1 MPALPVVSFFK
12 MQAHFIM
19 QLDPFKQI
27 EQQLAELENKMMTA
41 TKKRQLLLKH
51 IHPLQQPAAKNMIQ
65 YLAFRNEDVRELQDA
80 LHIHGLSSLASS
92 ESHIHRQLQ
101 SIRQRLGKHYAA
113 KELDACTYAYNQQQ
127 MAEKSRILFGDKTD
141 AVTPFI
147 MVTFDASFADNYAL
161 IKNLLLNGMNVARIN
176 CAHDNE
182 ATWSRMIQHL
192 KRACRYTGI
201 KCKIYMDLAGPKIRT
216 TLIRKGKD
224 KGKVKVTEGELV
236 WLAEDGK
243 GFTDDQ
249 VVISPNEP
257 GIIAMLKTGERVYI
271 DDGMIKGFVE
281 SFKHGA
287 AAMRIIRI
295 SSGKQQIKSGK
306 GINFPDSA
314 ITISPLTEFDR
325 SCLPFICAHA
335 DMVGYSFVRNP
346 SDVAGLQQALKKHT
360 QQPPHII
367 IKIETPEAVINLPYL
382 LLSGMQ
388 EKAFGVMIA
397 RGDLAVEIGF
407 ERLGEI
413 QEEILWICE
422 AAHVPVVWATQV
434 LETLNKTGIATRSE
448 ITDAAH
454 AAMAECV
461 MINKGDHTI
470 EVIETLKDILH
481 RTGGHHIKKRYTF
494 RPLSIAEKFIGEK
507 L

>member
-1 MPALPVVSFFK
+1 
-12 MQAHFIM
+12 MQP
-19 QLDPFKQI
+19 DPLTQI
-27 EQQLAELENKMMTA
+27 EQQLTGLENKMLSES
-41 TKKRQLLLKH
+41 KKRLRQLKKIHPSQLL
-51 IHPLQQPAAKNMIQ
+51 AAQNMIH
-65 YLAFRNEDVRELQDA
+65 YLTFRNEDVRELQDA

-101 SIRQRLGKHYAA
+101 SIRQRLGRHYTS
-113 KELDACTYAYNQQQ
+113 KELDPCTYEYNRLQ
-127 MAEKSRILFGDKTD
+127 MAEKSRILFGDKSD

-161 IKNLLLNGMNVARIN
+161 IKNLLQNGMNVARIN
-176 CAHDNE
+176 CAHDDE

-192 KRACRYTGI
+192 KRACRYTGL
-201 KCKIYMDLAGPKIRT
+201 KCKVYMDLAGPKIRT
-216 TLIRKGKD
+216 TLINKGKD

-236 WLAEDGK
+236 WLADDAK
-243 GFTDDQ
+243 GFKNED

-257 GIIAMLKTGERVYI
+257 GIIAMLKKGERVYI
-271 DDGMIKGFVE
+271 DDGMIKGFIE
-281 SFKHGA
+281 SIKKDA

-295 SSGKQQIKSGK
+295 SSSKQQIKSGK

-325 SCLPFICAHA
+325 SCLPFICGHA

-346 SDVAGLQQALKKHT
+346 SDLEGLQHSLKIISH
-360 QQPPHII
+360 QPPHII
-367 IKIETPEAVINLPYL
+367 VKIETPEAVINLPGL

-407 ERLGEI
+407 ERMGEI

-422 AAHVPVVWATQV
+422 SAQVPVVWATQV

-448 ITDAAH
+448 ITDASH

-481 RTGGHHIKKRYTF
+481 RTGGHHIKKRFTF
-494 RPLSIAEKFIGEK
+494 RPLSIAEKFIREK
-507 L
+507 YESR

>member
-1 MPALPVVSFFK
+1 M
-12 MQAHFIM
+12 MQP
-19 QLDPFKQI
+19 DPLKQI
-27 EQQLAELENKMMTA
+27 EQQLNSLENKMLSEV
-41 TKKRQLLLKH
+41 KKRLILLKK
-51 IHPLQQPAAKNMIQ
+51 IHPSQLRAAQNMIH
-65 YLAFRNEDVRELQDA
+65 YLTFRNEDVRELQDA

-101 SIRQRLGKHYAA
+101 SIRQRLGSHYTS
-113 KELDACTYAYNQQQ
+113 KELDQCTYEYNRQQ
-127 MAEKSRILFGDKTD
+127 MAEKSRILFGDKSD
-141 AVTPFI
+141 PVIPCI

-161 IKNLLLNGMNVARIN
+161 IKNLLQNGMNVARIN

-192 KRACRYTGI
+192 KRACRYTGLR
-201 KCKIYMDLAGPKIRT
+201 CKIYMDLAGPKIRT
-216 TLIRKGKD
+216 TLINKGKD
-224 KGKVKVTEGELV
+224 KGKVRVAEGELV
-236 WLAEDGK
+236 WLADDAKDFKKED
-243 GFTDDQ
+243 

-257 GIIAMLKTGERVYI
+257 GIITMLKKGDRVYI

-281 SFKHGA
+281 SVKKDA

-295 SSGKQQIKSGK
+295 SSSKQQIKSGK

-314 ITISPLTEFDR
+314 LTISPLTEFDR
-325 SCLPFICAHA
+325 SCLPFICGHA
-335 DMVGYSFVRNP
+335 DMVGYSFIRNA
-346 SDVAGLQQALKKHT
+346 SDLVGLQEALKKISR
-360 QQPPHII
+360 QPPHII
-367 IKIETPEAVINLPYL
+367 VKIETPEAVINLPDL

-407 ERLGEI
+407 ERMGEI

-422 AAHVPVVWATQV
+422 SAHVPVVWATQV

-448 ITDAAH
+448 ITDASH

-481 RTGGHHIKKRYTF
+481 RTGGHHIKKRFTF
-494 RPLSIAEKFIGEK
+494 RPLSIAEKFINSKYES
-507 L
+507 